1 MTLHLTAEITV
12 RIPLAVPDGTD
23 AATLAAALDS
33 LADVMMVQA
42 EDGVYSAGS
51 PDADEVYEE
60 GPGDAPGRYV
70 PNVHVAAVGG
80 RMTTHVGT
88 YPTPTPDR
96 TRARVAVVAVAV
108 PTSDDY
114 GDADIRDAV
123 RARLGVLYPSDDE
136 TVVRVTDVAVT
147 DRDAWSLF
155 TAAAGV
161 GLDGDVDDYAD
172 NPGDADRAW
181 TLLHDLHNS

>member
-1 MTLHLTAEITV
+1 MRSMRRV
-12 RIPLAVPDGTD
+12 R
-23 AATLAAALDS
+23 AT
-33 LADVMMVQA
+33 
-42 EDGVYSAGS
+42 G
-51 PDADEVYEE
+51 
-60 GPGDAPGRYV
+60 
-70 PNVHVAAVGG
+70 GG

>member
-1 MTLHLTAEITV
+1 MTTHLTAEITV

-23 AATLAAALDS
+23 AATLRGALDA
-33 LADVMMVQA
+33 LADIMMVQA
-42 EDGVYSAGS
+42 EDGVYTAGS
-51 PDADEVYEE
+51 PDAEDVLTHDRDGLIHYT
-60 GPGDAPGRYV
+60 
-70 PNVHVAAVGG
+70 PNAYVAAVGG
-80 RMTTHVGT
+80 RMTTYVT
-88 YPTPTPDR
+88 AYPTPTPDR

-114 GDADIRDAV
+114 GDADIRDAL

-136 TVVRVTDVAVT
+136 TVVRVTDIAVT

-161 GLDGDVDDYAD
+161 GLDGCEDYAD

-181 TLLHDLHNS
+181 TLLHGLHNS